1 VDALTEPDSLSKRVG
16 ASNYN
21 ELGPAALLHLY
32 LAKKTKE
39 VNLLFRK
46 PLKLIFFREPLKL
59 ILESRL
65 PALLRLFH

>member
-1 VDALTEPDSLSKRVG
+1 MDALTEPDSLSKRVG

-46 PLKLIFFREPLKL
+46 PLKLI
-59 ILESRL
+59 LESRL